1 MGYTQCMEAR
11 LLIELWW
18 LICDCFALLA
28 HWQKYLISPPFW
40 GFIFKGT
47 VEVQIRTCQDFY
59 PAVNKSLLKL
69 ICQSFWFFFGQL
81 AVLLH
86 SKQVRQVLLI
96 SIEFLLPMQ
105 CKEKQRKAIQCNAMQ
120 CNAMQSNPK
129 LSNAKASPI
138 LPSFWFLNLSFFP
151 LKKVDSKI
159 FSLLCK
165 NRFFFNLCRK
175 KNRDCTFLKISIHLI
190 RFQRCCKVANFN
202 SRKTCLMAL
211 RWCNRWAHE

>member
-11 LLIELWW
+11 LLIQLWW
-18 LICDCFALLA
+18 LICNCIVLLA
-28 HWQKYLISPPFW
+28 HWQKYPVSSPYW

-47 VEVQIRTCQDFY
+47 VEVQIRTCQDFH

-69 ICQSFWFFFGQL
+69 ICQPSKYFFGQL

-86 SKQVRQVLLI
+86 SKQVGQVLLI

-105 CKEKQRKAIQCNAMQ
+105 CNAK
-120 CNAMQSNPK
+120 QSNPN

-151 LKKVDSKI
+151 LKKIDSNI

-165 NRFFFNLCRK
+165 NRFFFFTCCVEK
-175 KNRDCTFLKISIHLI
+175 KIVIEPFWRFPFIWSGFSAAAKLPILI
-190 RFQRCCKVANFN
+190 RV
-202 SRKTCLMAL
+202 KTCLMAL